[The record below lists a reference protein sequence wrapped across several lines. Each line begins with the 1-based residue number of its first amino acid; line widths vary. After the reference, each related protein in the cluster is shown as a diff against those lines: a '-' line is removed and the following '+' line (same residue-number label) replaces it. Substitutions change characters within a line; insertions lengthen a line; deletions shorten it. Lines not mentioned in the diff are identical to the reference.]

1 MWYAH
6 IGDPDEITRSTV
18 WLQFDSDL
26 QMDEDAPFHP
36 ETLGYTVVRVL
47 KCTPEGTCTCM
58 IMDRVSEPSYKCN
71 FIAAQVHV
79 MLLCSKYTGEV
90 TLLEPGSAGQGII
103 VPGATEGKLLKTFTY
118 SICLLLTYLFIP
130 L

>member
-1 MWYAH
+1 MQGGSGA
-6 IGDPDEITRSTV
+6 
-18 WLQFDSDL
+18 
-26 QMDEDAPFHP
+26 
-36 ETLGYTVVRVL
+36 ETIHVHA
-47 KCTPEGTCTCM
+47 CM

-103 VPGATEGKLLKTFTY
+103 VPGATEGKLLKTFT
-118 SICLLLTYLFIP
+118 CLLLTYLFIP